1 MPHVDKRIDQYIV
14 KSQPFAQPVLMH
26 LRALVHKA
34 CPNVTET
41 IKWGMPYF
49 EYRGM
54 LCHMAA
60 FNHHCAFGFWKASL
74 MKDAEMLV
82 ENNGK
87 AMGHSGKI
95 TAVADLP
102 PDKVMIDRIHN
113 AMHLNEEGIELPTRH
128 RNKVEVIV
136 PDALTAALKR
146 KRNAFKMFNE
156 LAPSHQ
162 SEYINWINEAKTADT
177 KMKRSEKAVEMML
190 HPKK

>member
-1 MPHVDKRIDQYIV
+1 MPHIDKRVDQYIS
-14 KSQPFAQPVLMH
+14 KSQPFAQPVLIH

-34 CPNVTET
+34 CPQVSET

-95 TAVADLP
+95 TALADLP
-102 PDKVMIDRIHN
+102 ADRVMIDRIHD
-113 AMHLNEEGIELPTRH
+113 AMRLNEEGIELPTRQ
-128 RNKVEVIV
+128 RNKVELIV
-136 PDALTAALKR
+136 PDALLVALKR
-146 KRNAFKMFNE
+146 KRNALRMFNE
-156 LAPSHQ
+156 LAPSHK
-162 SEYINWINEAKTADT
+162 SEYIHWVNEAKTADT